1 MKWKFL
7 ILFTALSIS
16 CYGQKQDSV
25 ICLPKSDVVILAN
38 KVKLLRD
45 SLRYKGD
52 IIFGQDTLLNSYR
65 KRTQLSD
72 EQLVISQKTISTL
85 EQENKS
91 LRKTIDLMT
100 PKWYDNKWLW
110 FSGGAVVVTL
120 VKVIL
125 R

>member
-72 EQLVISQKTISTL
+72 EQLFISQKTISTL
-85 EQENKS
+85 EEENKS